1 MKKNKRILAMLMA
14 VLMIFGITACNNSA
28 NSANNSYNTDNG
40 AGSVADNGK
49 VLADAGKDSVVIA
62 IGSEPET
69 LDPTKGWGH
78 GNSPIVQS
86 TLVKYTSE
94 LNFENDLAVD
104 YKLSDDGLTWT
115 FTIRDDAYFTDGEKV
130 TADDVAFTLETAK
143 ASNGSFD
150 LTYMESAVA
159 QDETTV
165 VITLSRPTS
174 IFLNTLASVGIVPEH
189 AYNDDYGMNPI
200 GSGPYKFVEW
210 RPQEQIMF
218 TANEN
223 YYGEAPDIKN
233 VTVVF
238 MSEDAALAAVKA
250 GQVDVAYSV
259 ATLATTQ
266 VNGYHVEAVQSA
278 DNRGFTL
285 PVLPDEGRTT
295 QSGVPIGN
303 NVTCNLEIRQAIAYA
318 IDREQ
323 IADTVLNG
331 FGRPAYSENDGMPWN
346 NPDVKIET
354 DVEYA
359 KKLLLDNGWT
369 DTDGDGIVEKDGLK
383 AEFKC
388 VYPSGDS
395 VRQAVGM
402 AVAEQL
408 LDIGIKVDIE
418 GMSWDEIMKVMFSE
432 AVLMGWGS
440 SSPNETYYLYRSE
453 GALLDDFYNPE
464 GYQND
469 ITDTYLDA
477 AMSALTVEEANE
489 NWKKVQWDGVTGT
502 AMQGECP
509 WVWIVN
515 LDHVTYVRDGLSIG
529 SQPIHGHGHGLPL
542 IQNLNEW
549 SWTK

>member
-49 VLADAGKDSVVIA
+49 ALADAGKDSVVIA

-266 VNGYHVEAVQSA
+266 VNGYHVEAIQSA

-323 IADTVLNG
+323 VADTVLNG

-402 AVAEQL
+402 AAAEQL

-469 ITDTYLDA
+469 ITDAYLDA

>member
-49 VLADAGKDSVVIA
+49 ALADAGKDSVVIA

-130 TADDVAFTLETAK
+130 TADDVAFTLERAK

-150 LTYMESAVA
+150 LTYIESAVA

-266 VNGYHVEAVQSA
+266 VNGYHVEAIQSA

-402 AVAEQL
+402 AAAEQL

>member
-40 AGSVADNGK
+40 ADSVADNGK
-49 VLADAGKDSVVIA
+49 ALADAGKDSVVIA

-150 LTYMESAVA
+150 LTYIESAVA

-266 VNGYHVEAVQSA
+266 VNGYHVEAIQSA

-402 AVAEQL
+402 AAAEQL